1 MSNSEI
7 IATYFKAIQT
17 GDLAKLGALVAA
29 DVIWHQPGDNQFSGT
44 HTGAEAVFAMI
55 GSMME
60 ASAGTFKIDLVKDI
74 MVNGAEVA
82 ATIDFSVQ
90 RNGTEMALGGVDVF
104 TVKNG
109 QIAEVWLY
117 SSDQAAEDAFWGK
130 S

>member
-1 MSNSEI
+1 MPNTEI
-7 IATYFKAIQT
+7 IATNFKDIQI
-17 GDLAKLGALVAA
+17 GDLAKLGAPVAT
-29 DVIWHQPGDNQFSGT
+29 DEIWHQPDDNQFSGT

-60 ASAGTFKIDLVKDI
+60 DSAGTFKIDLVKDI

-82 ATIDFSVQ
+82 VTIDFSDQ

>member
-1 MSNSEI
+1 
-7 IATYFKAIQT
+7 
-17 GDLAKLGALVAA
+17 
-29 DVIWHQPGDNQFSGT
+29 
-44 HTGAEAVFAMI
+44 
-55 GSMME
+55 
-60 ASAGTFKIDLVKDI
+60 

-82 ATIDFSVQ
+82 ATIDFSGQ

>member
-1 MSNSEI
+1 
-7 IATYFKAIQT
+7 
-17 GDLAKLGALVAA
+17 
-29 DVIWHQPGDNQFSGT
+29 
-44 HTGAEAVFAMI
+44 MI

-82 ATIDFSVQ
+82 ATIDFSGQ

>member
-1 MSNSEI
+1 
-7 IATYFKAIQT
+7 
-17 GDLAKLGALVAA
+17 
-29 DVIWHQPGDNQFSGT
+29 
-44 HTGAEAVFAMI
+44 MI

-74 MVNGAEVA
+74 LVNEAEVA
-82 ATIDFSVQ
+82 ATIDFSGQ
-90 RNGTEMALGGVDVF
+90 RNGTEMALSGVDVF

-117 SSDQAAEDAFWGK
+117 SCDQAAEDAFWCK